1 MEILFPCDQKL
12 AESQFSPTHA
22 LTKRR

>member
-1 MEILFPCDQKL
+1 MFLFPCDKPL

-22 LTKRR
+22 WTKRR